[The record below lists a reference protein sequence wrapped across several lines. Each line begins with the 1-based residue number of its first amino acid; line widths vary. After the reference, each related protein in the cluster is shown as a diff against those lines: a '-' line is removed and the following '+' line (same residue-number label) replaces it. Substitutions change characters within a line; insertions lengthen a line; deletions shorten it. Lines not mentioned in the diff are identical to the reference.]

1 MRSSLL
7 SFCQGADLRARF
19 SSCCLEVGAQFTPCV
34 CKLQEQE
41 TFGLTAQRR
50 QLKLTTASLYA
61 LQCGAASYPRQE
73 LAGKILCTGEV
84 VVVVR

>member
-19 SSCCLEVGAQFTPCV
+19 SSCYLEVGAQFTPCV

-50 QLKLTTASLYA
+50 QLKLTTAASLSA
-61 LQCGAASYPRQE
+61 LQRSAASYPRQE
-73 LAGKILCTGEV
+73 LAGKSFFV
-84 VVVVR
+84 PAKW